1 MTRGNSLRTRKTIQI
16 IFTITLALFYT
27 GCSETPARQ
36 NDIFVVG
43 LEGNPTNL
51 DPRFSTDAYSS
62 RIRPLLFDS
71 LFEVAPDGTFTPRL
85 AESWHTDDGLVYTF
99 KLRKGVRFHDGTP
112 LTSKDVKYTFDYIRN
127 PANKCPSAASL
138 QQVESVETPDDHTVV
153 FTLSEVFV
161 PILFKL
167 VKGIVPAHL
176 GDDENFSDNP
186 VGSGPFRIVRFERG
200 EKIGLAAN
208 EHYYLGVPKIR
219 KILFEVVRS
228 DTTRLLRLQKGELHL
243 VQNAVPPYSVKFFE
257 RKKHLQVIR
266 RPGINYSYLGFNMKD
281 PAGITNKLKV
291 RRAIAHSIDRK
302 KIVDALLKGQ
312 AKEATGL
319 LAPSNWAY
327 NPDVTK
333 YEYNPAKAKKL
344 LDEAGFT
351 DPDGDGPQVRF
362 TLSYKTSTNKLR
374 NRIAEVMAVQFVQI
388 GIGLEKRSYEWGT
401 FFDDVK
407 KGNFQTYTLSWV
419 GVTDPDIFHYI
430 FHSNSQ
436 PPSGANRG
444 RYENAGMDRLI
455 DRSRIEV
462 DREKRKEI
470 FGEIQKILAE
480 DCVYV
485 SLWWAD
491 TIIVA
496 SKNLKGFVVY
506 PGGEYSS
513 LATADW
519 EPAK

>member
-1 MTRGNSLRTRKTIQI
+1 MPNQKIKKLFLLVVVTMFFVGCGGPHAQQKDV
-16 IFTITLALFYT
+16 FT
-27 GCSETPARQ
+27 
-36 NDIFVVG
+36 VG

-71 LFEVAPDGTFTPRL
+71 LFEVAPEGTFTPGL
-85 AESWHTDDGLVYTF
+85 AESWHSDDGLVYTF
-99 KLRKGVRFHDGTP
+99 KLRKGVRFHDDTP
-112 LTSKDVKYTFDYIRN
+112 LTSRDVKYTFDYIRN
-127 PANKCPSAASL
+127 PDNKCPSASSL
-138 QQVESVETPDDHTVV
+138 EKLESVETPDEHTVV
-153 FTLSEVFV
+153 FKLSEVFV

-176 GDDENFSDNP
+176 GDEEDFSDNP
-186 VGSGPFRIVRFERG
+186 VGSGPFRLVGFQRG
-200 EKIGLAAN
+200 EKIRLAAN
-208 EHYYLGVPKIR
+208 ENYFMGAPNIKNV
-219 KILFEVVRS
+219 LFEVVRS
-228 DTTRLLRLQKGELHL
+228 DTTRLLRLEKGELHL
-243 VQNAVPPYSVKFFE
+243 VQNAIPPYSVKFFK

-266 RPGINYSYLGFNMKD
+266 APGINYSYLGFNLKD
-281 PAGITNKLKV
+281 QKGITDKLLV
-291 RRAIAHSIDRK
+291 RRAIAHSIDRT

-327 NPDVTK
+327 NQDVMQ
-333 YEYNPAKAKKL
+333 YEYNLEKAKKL
-344 LDEAGFT
+344 LDEAGFS
-351 DPDGDGPQVRF
+351 DPDDEGPKTRF

-374 NRIAEVMAVQFVQI
+374 NRIAEVMAVQFRKV

-401 FFDDVK
+401 FFDDIK

-419 GVTDPDIFHYI
+419 GITDPDIFHYI
-430 FHSNSQ
+430 FHSKSQ

-444 RYENAGMDRLI
+444 RYENADMDRLI
-455 DRSRIEV
+455 DQSRIEV
-462 DREKRKEI
+462 DREKRREI
-470 FGEIQKILAE
+470 FCQIQEIFAR

-491 TIIVA
+491 NIIVA
-496 SKNLKGFVVY
+496 AKNLKGFAVY

-513 LATADW
+513 LATATW
-519 EPAK
+519 EPER